1 MQDLKP
7 NVLTYLVNS
16 MAWSFGGT
24 KAVLS
29 FQVLNAASKASESTV
44 HLVLVEQFLRF
55 STKPAEFIS
64 YNKT

>member
-16 MAWSFGGT
+16 MAWSLGGT
-24 KAVLS
+24 VVLS
-29 FQVLNAASKASESTV
+29 FHVLNAASKATESTV
-44 HLVLVEQFLRF
+44 HLVLVGQFLRF
-55 STKPAEFIS
+55 STKSAEFIS